1 MFKKGKRKGDLSC
14 KCEYDDTR
22 SLPRLNC
29 ERCNIK
35 LYDNY
40 VVANDNNY
48 EETLLEPGIKNPQ
61 KTFHAALAWTDDS
74 KNEWV
79 SASPKKEWVSASPKK
94 NGGSQYVKNK
104 SSKRKTKNKKTK
116 NKKTKNKKT
125 KNKKAKNKKTKNKKA
140 KNRTNQKY

>member
-22 SLPRLNC
+22 SLHRLNC

-40 VVANDNNY
+40 VVANDNDY

-61 KTFHAALAWTDDS
+61 KTFHAALAWTDDNDLDS

-79 SASPKKEWVSASPKK
+79 SASPKKK
-94 NGGSQYVKNK
+94 GGSQYVKNK

-116 NKKTKNKKT
+116 NKKTKN
-125 KNKKAKNKKTKNKKA
+125 
-140 KNRTNQKY
+140 RTN